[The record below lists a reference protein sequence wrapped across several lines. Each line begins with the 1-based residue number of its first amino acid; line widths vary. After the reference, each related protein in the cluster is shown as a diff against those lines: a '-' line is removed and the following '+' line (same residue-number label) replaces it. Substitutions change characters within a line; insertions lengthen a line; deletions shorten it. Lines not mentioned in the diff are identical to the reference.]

1 MIIKKKTKI
10 IATVGPATESPKQV
24 EEMAKNGVNVFRLNF
39 SHDSHENHIARIKT
53 IRLVEK
59 KIGKPL
65 AVLVDLQGPKMRIG
79 DIAGDSMNLKKGNMY
94 TFTVDKAEDG
104 EIFMQYK
111 KIINEIKKGDRIL
124 LDDGKLEV
132 IVTSIKSP
140 KIYAKVIVG
149 GQLSSKK
156 GMSFPD
162 TEISCKVFTKKD
174 KDDLVVALKN
184 DVEFIA
190 ISFVKN
196 AKDLKEIR
204 GFAAKR
210 NKKIKI
216 VSKIERHEALKNID
230 ELIRE
235 SDAIMVARGDLGI
248 EVALD
253 QVTLMQKDIVKKCI
267 SAGKPVIVATQ
278 MLESMIKSP
287 VPTRA
292 EVSDIANAVLDGA
305 DAVMLSAETSVGQY
319 PIAAIR
325 TMRNIAID
333 TENWA
338 MHKNIFIGK
347 SAKKEIDN
355 TAEAIGKSACALVY
369 DTKAKLIINAT
380 ATGRTS
386 RAVSNYRPYAPI
398 VSITHD
404 IKTARELQL
413 VWGVYSRPIKYS
425 SVNEMVKK
433 AIKAVMLGK
442 MVKKGDKV
450 VVIAGHKTGIP
461 GTIDTLQVKVL

>member
-1 MIIKKKTKI
+1 MIVKKKTKI
-10 IATVGPATESPKQV
+10 IATVGPATESLRQI

-39 SHDSHENHIARIKT
+39 SHDSHDNHIERLKK
-53 IRLVEK
+53 IRMVEK
-59 KIGKPL
+59 KLGKPL
-65 AVLVDLQGPKMRIG
+65 AALVDLQGPKMRIG
-79 DIAGDSMNLKKGNMY
+79 DISGDSINLKRGKVY
-94 TFTVDKAEDG
+94 TFTVAKAEDG
-104 EIFMQYK
+104 EIPVQYK
-111 KIINEIKKGDRIL
+111 KIVNEIKKNHRIL

-132 IVTSIKSP
+132 VVTSVDKP
-140 KIYAKVIVG
+140 YIYAKVVSG
-149 GQLSSKK
+149 GNLLSRK

-174 KDDLVVALKN
+174 RDDLLVALKY
-184 DVEFIA
+184 DAEFIA
-190 ISFVKN
+190 MSFVKK
-196 AKDLKEIR
+196 ADDLKQLR
-204 GFAAKR
+204 AFAEKHGKR
-210 NKKIKI
+210 IKI
-216 VSKIERHEALKNID
+216 ISKIERHEALKNID
-230 ELIRE
+230 ELIKE

-253 QVTLMQKDIVKKCI
+253 QVALIQKDIVKKCI

-305 DAVMLSAETSVGQY
+305 DAIMLSAETSVGQY
-319 PIAAIR
+319 PIDAIK

-333 TENWA
+333 TESWA
-338 MHKNIFIGK
+338 MQKNIFIGK
-347 SAKKEIDN
+347 SAKKEIEN
-355 TAEAIGKSACALVY
+355 IAEAIGKSACALVY

-413 VWGVYSRPIKYS
+413 IWGVYSRPIKYS
-425 SVNEMVKK
+425 SVNDMVKK

>member
-10 IATVGPATESPKQV
+10 IATVGPATESAKQV
-24 EEMAKNGVNVFRLNF
+24 EEMAKNGANVFRLNF
-39 SHDSHENHIARIKT
+39 SHDSHENHISRIKT
-53 IRLVEK
+53 IRSVEK

-65 AVLVDLQGPKMRIG
+65 AVLVDLQGPKMRLG
-79 DIAGDSMNLKKGNMY
+79 DIAGDLINLKKGKVY
-94 TFTVDKAEDG
+94 IFTVGKAEDG
-104 EIFMQYK
+104 QIPVQYK
-111 KIINEIKKGDRIL
+111 KIINEIKKGHRIL
-124 LDDGKLEV
+124 LDDGKFEV
-132 IVTSIKSP
+132 VVTDVKN
-140 KIYAKVIVG
+140 KNIYAKVIAG
-149 GQLSSKK
+149 GNLSSRK

-162 TEISCKVFTKKD
+162 TEISCNVFTKKD
-174 KDDLVVALKN
+174 KEDLLVALKH

-190 ISFVKN
+190 MSFVKN
-196 AKDLKEIR
+196 ANDIKQIR
-204 GFAAKR
+204 SFAAKE

-216 VSKIERHEALKNID
+216 ISKIERHEALKNIN
-230 ELIRE
+230 ELIEE

-253 QVTLMQKDIVKKCI
+253 QVALIQKEIVKKCI
-267 SAGKPVIVATQ
+267 SKGKPVIVATQ

-319 PIAAIR
+319 PIIAIKK
-325 TMRNIAID
+325 MRDIAID

-338 MHKNIFIGK
+338 MQKNIFIGK
-347 SAKKEIDN
+347 SAKKDIDN
-355 TAEAIGKSACALVY
+355 IAEAIGKSACALVY
-369 DTKAKLIINAT
+369 DTGAKLIINAT

-413 VWGVYSRPIKYS
+413 IWGVYSRPIKYS
-425 SVNEMVKK
+425 SVNEMIQK

-442 MVKKGDKV
+442 MVKKGDKI
-450 VVIAGHKTGIP
+450 VVIAGHKTGTP
-461 GTIDTLQVKVL
+461 GTIDTIQVKVL